1 VHACGQSYSYSWAA
15 VIIVLLE
22 SLPRHCTT
30 LDSRKVCRRSGG
42 SPVSG
47 RDTMACG
54 GSITM
59 VYGAG
64 WSSSHGV
71 VVMGAGSILMLCLWE
86 MGKLELP
93 SPLEAV

>member
-1 VHACGQSYSYSWAA
+1 
-15 VIIVLLE
+15 
-22 SLPRHCTT
+22 
-30 LDSRKVCRRSGG
+30 
-42 SPVSG
+42 
-47 RDTMACG
+47 
-54 GSITM
+54 M

-64 WSSSHGV
+64 GSSSHGV